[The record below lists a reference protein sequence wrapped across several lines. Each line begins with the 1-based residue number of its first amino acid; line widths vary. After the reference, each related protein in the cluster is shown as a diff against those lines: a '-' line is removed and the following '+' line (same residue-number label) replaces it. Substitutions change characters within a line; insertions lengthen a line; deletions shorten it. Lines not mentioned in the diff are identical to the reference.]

1 MRILLSNAENIQ
13 DLINNLRDAF
23 DMHGVPIRLFVRQG
37 KNPYAD
43 KADGARKPQG
53 KGPYRGKPIKKG

>member
-1 MRILLSNAENIQ
+1 
-13 DLINNLRDAF
+13 
-23 DMHGVPIRLFVRQG
+23 MHGVPIRLFVRQG